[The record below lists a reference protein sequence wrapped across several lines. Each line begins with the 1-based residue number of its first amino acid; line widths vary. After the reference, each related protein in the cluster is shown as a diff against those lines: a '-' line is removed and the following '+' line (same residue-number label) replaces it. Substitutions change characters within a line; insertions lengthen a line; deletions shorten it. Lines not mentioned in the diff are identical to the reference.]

1 MNTTTDLRIQKTYLA
16 LHNAF
21 TELLETKRFEE
32 FTVNELCTL
41 SMIRRATFYKHFSD
55 KYDYFAFYT
64 REMMEEFRRELPP
77 FSQKSAM
84 EYLTYMSK
92 QLILF
97 MKQHNKM
104 VLNIKNSSVFHML
117 LSILVDEVS
126 CDVFL
131 ALQQSE
137 FGNTL
142 NKAQLKALSAF
153 YVGGISNVLLSSLRP
168 DGSPDEELLASM
180 QGLLCSPNFTT
191 I

>member
-16 LHNAF
+16 LHNSF

-41 SMIRRATFYKHFSD
+41 SMIRRATFYKHFAD

-64 REMMEEFRRELPP
+64 KEMMEEFRKERPP
-77 FSQKSAM
+77 FSQKSAT

-97 MKQHNKM
+97 MKQHKKM

-117 LSILVDEVS
+117 LSILVDEVNY
-126 CDVFL
+126 DVFL

-137 FGNTL
+137 LGNTL

-153 YVGGISNVLLSSLRP
+153 YVGGISNVLLSSLHS
-168 DGSPDEELLASM
+168 DGSPDEELLTSM